1 MHHLLVLSCERISGA
16 REMLTSIP
24 VMRWV
29 GSPCALVRSSGRSRR
44 KKLNEVPS
52 LKLTLLD
59 QAEGAVALPFS
70 RDEVAQPLLTTDGSA
85 RSLTAAVAA
94 GGLKWCKSEGATEE
108 GQLSSVSSWLRGG
121 RERGGRSQSRP
132 WS

>member
-1 MHHLLVLSCERISGA
+1 MPDV
-16 REMLTSIP
+16 LTSIP

-44 KKLNEVPS
+44 KKLNELPS

-70 RDEVAQPLLTTDGSA
+70 RGEVAQPLLPT
-85 RSLTAAVAA
+85 
-94 GGLKWCKSEGATEE
+94 EG
-108 GQLSSVSSWLRGG
+108 RG
-121 RERGGRSQSRP
+121 RQCRG
-132 WS
+132 

>member
-1 MHHLLVLSCERISGA
+1 MPDV
-16 REMLTSIP
+16 LTSIP

-70 RDEVAQPLLTTDGSA
+70 RGEVAQPLLTTEGRGRQCR
-85 RSLTAAVAA
+85 RSEAA
-94 GGLKWCKSEGATEE
+94 
-108 GQLSSVSSWLRGG
+108 
-121 RERGGRSQSRP
+121 SQPRP

>member
-1 MHHLLVLSCERISGA
+1 MPDV
-16 REMLTSIP
+16 LTSIP

-44 KKLNEVPS
+44 KKLKELPS

-70 RDEVAQPLLTTDGSA
+70 RGEVAHPLLTTAVVVSA
-85 RSLTAAVAA
+85 VD
-94 GGLKWCKSEGATEE
+94 
-108 GQLSSVSSWLRGG
+108 
-121 RERGGRSQSRP
+121 ERRP